1 MARLKNT
8 KGDWILKDCTIINS
22 DYDPKKGNI
31 KEIAQCYT
39 GFDVDNT
46 ITQCKA
52 NAELFL
58 DAGNTANKCDL
69 LPSELLIQR
78 DELLHSLTKAL
89 NDFKNS
95 TWTEETYKL
104 IEGTIEKITKK

>member
-1 MARLKNT
+1 MAHLKNT
-8 KGDWILKDCTIINS
+8 KGDWILKDCTIINPNHDS
-22 DYDPKKGNI
+22 KKGDI
-31 KEIAQCYT
+31 YEIAQCYT
-39 GFDVDNT
+39 GFNVDNT
-46 ITQCKA
+46 IAQCKA

-58 DAGNTANKCDL
+58 DAGKTANECDL
-69 LPSELLIQR
+69 LPSELLKQR
-78 DELLHSLTKAL
+78 DELLHSLTRAL